1 MLQTNLNL
9 RNYET
14 WFEVIKRHDTLEPQL
29 SPALFQHFLPQHLAD
44 ANKQTHSSVLSSL
57 AHDPGVSVTITR
69 TMKAGTHHTSS
80 LPSLCQLTGARAHRW
95 ARCPGWPLCRHPAA
109 RRRPYRHAGGAAVC
123 SAALWSSDPGGRIR
137 TGGQWGGEKKAKE
150 VMLALVRTGSLSLG
164 LTHTHVRSFPRFL
177 SLSLRFLKLATS
189 SNTLNGSACSL
200 SFFSFFL
207 MVLWL
212 LLLVVA
218 LKSSCGWQ
226 KFEKIL
232 VKNAPLVKWLIF
244 TSITQEP
251 SALK

>member
-1 MLQTNLNL
+1 M
-9 RNYET
+9 
-14 WFEVIKRHDTLEPQL
+14 
-29 SPALFQHFLPQHLAD
+29 SAD
-44 ANKQTHSSVLSSL
+44 RSKGSSLSSL
-57 AHDPGVSVTITR
+57 SGLAALSSSRSSQASISARRGSSGLLSCPVIIGSWRKDQDGR
-69 TMKAGTHHTSS
+69 TM
-80 LPSLCQLTGARAHRW
+80 R
-95 ARCPGWPLCRHPAA
+95 
-109 RRRPYRHAGGAAVC
+109 
-123 SAALWSSDPGGRIR
+123 
-137 TGGQWGGEKKAKE
+137 GEKKAKE

-232 VKNAPLVKWLIF
+232 VKNAPLVK
-244 TSITQEP
+244 
-251 SALK
+251 